1 MSITGTSGAVSAAAP
16 GSAVPADVQNTMLR
30 KALDQDASMAA
41 QLIASVP
48 PPQALATQG
57 SIGTRVNTQ
66 A

>member
-1 MSITGTSGAVSAAAP
+1 MNITSTSGAVSAATP

-48 PPQALATQG
+48 RPQALATQG